1 MVAGDLESLKPYF
14 CYITDDIQNHLIMIR
29 LNSSEEIYTN
39 QPWYKDLKSR
49 WSNYF
54 DDLEKHWLKMFFR

>member
-1 MVAGDLESLKPYF
+1 
-14 CYITDDIQNHLIMIR
+14 MIR